1 MRIGEKQSEV
11 FDWEACIFEPNGE
24 VYESEFERYRD
35 KPLDT
40 GRLLYAK
47 LRNALPRN
55 VEVEVLWD
63 HFHNEITGIITGE
76 DFDKEVSF
84 RDPIMARVDLVVYIE
99 AIVKVAEEVASSP
112 R

>member
-1 MRIGEKQSEV
+1 MRIGEKQSAV

-24 VYESEFERYRD
+24 VYENEWDKFQN

-47 LRNALPRN
+47 LRNALTRDVD
-55 VEVEVLWD
+55 VEVYWN
-63 HFHNEITGIITGE
+63 HFEDEITAVMAGRHFE
-76 DFDKEVSF
+76 REVTF
-84 RDPIMARVDLVVYIE
+84 RDPVMARVDLVVYIE
-99 AIVKVAEEVASSP
+99 AIVEHAKEVESSL